1 MFVVYFRD
9 TKINSIRIILIMDG
23 KKELF
28 QKLQQ
33 DILLM
38 QGFKPVSSVKAESI
52 GLGEIE
58 NSFPGGVFPK
68 KAIHEFITIL
78 PEHAAASDGFIAGLV
93 AVLMK
98 NGAACVWVSTSR
110 RLFPASLS
118 LFNVEPERII
128 FMDVQSEKDVL
139 WITEEALK
147 CEGLAAVVAEL
158 NTVSLIESRR
168 LQLAV
173 ESSGVTGFILRKDG
187 NKTASTVATA
197 RWKISPLPS
206 ENEDGMPGLGFPRWQ
221 VELLKVRNGNPG
233 SFVLEWAGEKFKEIK
248 KAEKQTV
255 WPDLG
260 ARQIV

>member
-1 MFVVYFRD
+1 
-9 TKINSIRIILIMDG
+9 MDA

-33 DILLM
+33 DILLW
-38 QGFKPVSSVKAESI
+38 QGFKSTSSGKAERI
-52 GLGEIE
+52 GLGGIE
-58 NSFPGGVFPK
+58 DSFPGGVFPK
-68 KAIHEFITIL
+68 KAIHEFITIA
-78 PEHAAASDGFIAGLV
+78 PEDAAASDGFIAGLL
-93 AVLMK
+93 AVLME

-128 FMDVQSEKDVL
+128 FIDVQSERDVL
-139 WITEEALK
+139 WIAEEALK

-158 NTVSLIESRR
+158 NKVSLIESRR

-187 NKTASTVATA
+187 NKAASTVATA

-206 ENEDGMPGLGFPRWQ
+206 ESHDGMPGLGFPRWQ

-233 SFVLEWAGEKFKEIK
+233 SFVLEWAGEKFKEVK
-248 KAEKQTV
+248 KLNKQTI
-255 WPDLG
+255 WSDLER
-260 ARQIV
+260 RQIG